1 MVTFECNGAAVV
13 WRHNGMELTGGE
25 KYQLEQR
32 YLTIRDIV
40 GSDEGNYT
48 CTFNQETHSVGC
60 LLVYGEIIIPFTHVT
75 KFLCSF
81 SLPFSPPIPILI

>member
-1 MVTFECNGAAVV
+1 MVTFECNGVAEV
-13 WRHNGMELTGGE
+13 WRHNGMELTEGE

-48 CTFNQETHSVGC
+48 CTFNQETHSIGC
-60 LLVYGEIIIPFTHVT
+60 LLVYGEIITVEPRFADTFGTNT
-75 KFLCSF
+75 KG
-81 SLPFSPPIPILI
+81 PD